1 VTASEDIDIARAA
14 RELLGFE
21 HLRPGQEEAVRA
33 VLTGRD
39 TLAVLPTGSGKSA
52 IYELATALGGG
63 PTVVVSPLLALQRDQ
78 IEKIENEHVG
88 SAAALNSM
96 LSETKREELLEELDV
111 HELEY
116 LFLAPEQFTSE
127 ETLKKLRE
135 AKPKLLVVDEAHSI
149 SEWGHD
155 FRPEYLR
162 LGSVAEMLGDPTTLA
177 LTATAAPP
185 VRAEIVERLGLRDPV
200 EVVRGFDRPNIH
212 LAVEQ
217 HHAEKQKLRALVE
230 EVARGERP
238 AIVYTA
244 TRRHGEQ
251 LAGEFR
257 AAGVSALPYHAGLH
271 RHEREATQTAFM
283 EDDIEVVVA
292 TIAFGMGVDKPNVRA
307 VIHAEISDSVDAYYQ
322 EIGRGGRDGE
332 PARAVLFY
340 RPEDVGLRR
349 FFAGAGQLAVDE
361 ALAIAETVEDADGP
375 LDAHTLHEATGLSE
389 TKIVAAL
396 GRLADVGFVTLLPD
410 GEVKKAGDAVAIDDA
425 AEAAAAAQH
434 SRKEYERTRVEM
446 VRGYAETSGCRREY
460 ILNYFGEAFE
470 APCGNCDNCEAGLT
484 HADTRKH
491 PFAVGSSVR
500 HPELGDGT
508 VERYDRDTVVVLFD
522 EHGYRTLALELV
534 LERGLL
540 SANRQG

>member
-1 VTASEDIDIARAA
+1 MSASQDTDIARGA
-14 RELLGFE
+14 RELLGFK

-33 VLTGRD
+33 VLAGRD

-78 IEKIENEHVG
+78 IEKIEDEHIG
-88 SAAALNSM
+88 SAAALNST
-96 LSETKREELLEELDV
+96 LSGTKREELLEELDE

-116 LFLAPEQFTSE
+116 LFLAPEQFASV
-127 ETLKKLRE
+127 ETLDKLQE
-135 AKPKLLVVDEAHSI
+135 AKPRLLVVDEAHSI

-162 LGSVAEMLGDPTTLA
+162 LGSVAETIGRPTTLA

-185 VRAEIVERLGLRDPV
+185 VRAEIVERLALRDPV

-212 LAVEQ
+212 LAVEE
-217 HHAEKQKLRALVE
+217 HHDQRHKLRALVE
-230 EVARGERP
+230 NIVNGERP

-244 TRRHGEQ
+244 TRRHSEE
-251 LAGEFR
+251 LAGQLR
-257 AAGVSALPYHAGLH
+257 AAGVSGLPYHAGLH
-271 RHEREATQTAFM
+271 RHEREDAQTAFM
-283 EDDIEVVVA
+283 EDEIEVVVA

-322 EIGRGGRDGE
+322 EIGRAGRDGE

-340 RPEDVGLRR
+340 RSEDVGLRR

-361 ALAIAETVEDADGP
+361 ALAIAETVEAAGGP
-375 LDAHTLHEATGLSE
+375 LDVHTLHEATGLSE

-396 GRLADVGFVTLLPD
+396 GRLEDVGFVELLPD
-410 GEVKKAGDAVAIDDA
+410 GEVTKADGAVAVDDA

-446 VRGYAETSGCRREY
+446 VRRYAEASGCRREY
-460 ILNYFGEAFE
+460 ILSYFGEAFE
-470 APCGNCDNCEAGLT
+470 PPCGNCDNCDAGLT
-484 HADTRKH
+484 HVEMGKH
-491 PFAVGSSVR
+491 PFEIGSSVR
-500 HPELGDGT
+500 HPELGVGT
-508 VERYDRDTVVVLFD
+508 VQRYDNDTILVLFD

-540 SANRQG
+540 SS

>member
-1 VTASEDIDIARAA
+1 MSTSQHTDIARAA

-21 HLRPGQEEAVRA
+21 HLRPGQEDAVRA
-33 VLTGRD
+33 VLAGRD

-78 IEKIENEHVG
+78 IEKIEQEDIG
-88 SAAALNSM
+88 SAAALNST
-96 LSETKREELLEELDV
+96 LSETRREELLEELDDD
-111 HELEY
+111 ELEY
-116 LFLAPEQFTSE
+116 LFLAPEQFASE
-127 ETLKKLRE
+127 ETLEKLRE
-135 AKPKLLVVDEAHSI
+135 AKPRLLVVDEAHSI

-162 LGSVAEMLGDPTTLA
+162 LGSVAELLGNPTTLA

-200 EVVRGFDRPNIH
+200 EVIRGFDRPNIH
-212 LAVEQ
+212 LAVDD
-217 HHAEKQKLRALVE
+217 HHDENQKLRALVQH
-230 EVARGERP
+230 VAGGERP

-244 TRRHGEQ
+244 TRRRSEE
-251 LAGEFR
+251 LAEELR
-257 AAGVSALPYHAGLH
+257 EAGVSALAYHAGLR
-271 RHEREATQTAFM
+271 RHEREAAQTAFM
-283 EDDIEVVVA
+283 DDDDVEVVVA

-307 VIHAEISDSVDAYYQ
+307 VVHAEISDSVDAYYQ

-361 ALAIAETVEDADGP
+361 ALAIAETVDDAGGP
-375 LDAHTLHEATGLSE
+375 LDAHALHEATGLSE
-389 TKIVAAL
+389 TKILAAL
-396 GRLADVGFVTLLPD
+396 GRLEDVGFVELLPD
-410 GEVKKAGDAVAIDDA
+410 GEVTKADGALAVDDA

-446 VRGYAETSGCRREY
+446 VRGYAETTGCRREY
-460 ILNYFGEAFE
+460 VLSYFGEAFE
-470 APCGNCDNCEAGLT
+470 GPCGNCDNCDAGLT
-484 HADTRKH
+484 RADRRDR
-491 PFAVGSSVR
+491 PFEVGASVR

-508 VERYDRDTVVVLFD
+508 VQRYDGDTVVVLFD
-522 EHGYRTLALELV
+522 EHGYRTLALDLV
-534 LERGLL
+534 VERGLL
-540 SANRQG
+540 SET

>member
-1 VTASEDIDIARAA
+1 VSTSQHTDIARAA
-14 RELLGFE
+14 RELLGFD

-33 VLTGRD
+33 VLAGRD

-78 IEKIENEHVG
+78 IEKIEQEDIG
-88 SAAALNSM
+88 SAAALNST
-96 LSETKREELLEELDV
+96 LSETKREELLEELDDD
-111 HELEY
+111 ELEY
-116 LFLAPEQFTSE
+116 LFLAPEQFSSE
-127 ETLKKLRE
+127 ETLEKLRE

-162 LGSVAEMLGDPTTLA
+162 LGSVAELLGNPTTLA

-185 VRAEIVERLGLRDPV
+185 VRAEIVERLGLREPV

-212 LAVEQ
+212 FAVED
-217 HHAEKQKLRALVE
+217 HHDETQKLRALVQH
-230 EVARGERP
+230 VAHGERP

-244 TRRHGEQ
+244 TRRRSEE
-251 LAGEFR
+251 LADELR
-257 AAGVSALPYHAGLH
+257 EAGVSALAYHAGLR
-271 RHEREATQTAFM
+271 RHEREAAHTAFM
-283 EDDIEVVVA
+283 DDDVEVVVA

-307 VIHAEISDSVDAYYQ
+307 VVHAEISDSVDAYYQ
-322 EIGRGGRDGE
+322 EIGRAGRDGE

-361 ALAIAETVEDADGP
+361 ALAIAETVDDAAGP
-375 LDAHTLHEATGLSE
+375 VDAHALHEATGLSE
-389 TKIVAAL
+389 TKILAAL
-396 GRLADVGFVTLLPD
+396 GRLEDVGFVKLLPD
-410 GEVKKAGDAVAIDDA
+410 GEVTKANDAVAVDDA

-460 ILNYFGEAFE
+460 ILSYFGEAFDG
-470 APCGNCDNCEAGLT
+470 PCGNCDNCDAGLT
-484 HADTRKH
+484 RRDTGER
-491 PFAVGSSVR
+491 PFEVGASVR

-508 VERYDRDTVVVLFD
+508 VQRYDGDTVVVLFD
-522 EHGYRTLALELV
+522 EHGYRTLALDLV
-534 LERGLL
+534 LERDLL
-540 SANRQG
+540 RET

>member
-1 VTASEDIDIARAA
+1 M
-14 RELLGFE
+14 
-21 HLRPGQEEAVRA
+21 RA
-33 VLTGRD
+33 VLAGRD

-78 IEKIENEHVG
+78 IEKIEHEHMG
-88 SAAALNSM
+88 SAAALNST
-96 LSETKREELLEELDV
+96 LGHTKREELLEELDE

-116 LFLAPEQFTSE
+116 IFLAPEQFTSQ
-127 ETLKKLRE
+127 ETLEKLRE

-155 FRPEYLR
+155 FRPEYLH
-162 LGSVAEMLGDPTTLA
+162 LGSVAETLGNPTTLA

-185 VRAEIVERLGLRDPV
+185 VRAEIVERLALKDPV

-217 HHAEKQKLRALVE
+217 HHDEAQKLRALVE
-230 EVARGERP
+230 HVAAGELP

-244 TRRHGEQ
+244 TRRHSEE
-251 LAGEFR
+251 LAARLR
-257 AAGVSALPYHAGLH
+257 AAGVSAQPYHAGLH
-271 RHEREATQTAFM
+271 RHDREAAQTAFM
-283 EDDIEVVVA
+283 ADEIDVVVA

-322 EIGRGGRDGE
+322 EIGRAGRDGE

-349 FFAGAGQLAVDE
+349 FFAGSGQLAVDE
-361 ALAIAETVEDADGP
+361 ALAIAETVDDAGGP
-375 LDAHTLHEATGLSE
+375 LDAHALHESTGLSE
-389 TKIVAAL
+389 TKILAAL
-396 GRLADVGFVTLLPD
+396 GRLEDVGFVKLLPD
-410 GEVKKAGDAVAIDDA
+410 GEVTKADGAAAVDDA

-446 VRGYAETSGCRREY
+446 ARGYAETSGCRREY
-460 ILNYFGEAFE
+460 ILSYFGEGFE
-470 APCGNCDNCEAGLT
+470 APCGSCDNCDAGLT
-484 HADTRKH
+484 HADLRER
-491 PFAVGSSVR
+491 PFEIGSSVR
-500 HPELGDGT
+500 HPELGRGT
-508 VERYDRDTVVVLFD
+508 VQRYDEDTIVVLFD
-522 EHGYRTLALELV
+522 DHGYRTLALDLV

-540 SANRQG
+540 SR